1 MRARIRALERAL
13 VKERAELAVVPIID
27 QYVEEWPDVEKA
39 EEAEYSEDS
48 DNPENAEYSENLEP
62 SDDPAAPNDTE
73 ALTDEA
79 EEAVSNQ
86 DRKKTPDPLDF
97 VQALSRV
104 IYLPT
109 FGKAISY
116 LTECIWQRTPPDRL
130 RLFRTLLPANIL
142 PNASPEFSTSR

>member
-27 QYVEEWPDVEKA
+27 QYVEEWPEVEKA

-48 DNPENAEYSENLEP
+48 DNAEYSENLEP

-109 FGKAISY
+109 FSKAISY